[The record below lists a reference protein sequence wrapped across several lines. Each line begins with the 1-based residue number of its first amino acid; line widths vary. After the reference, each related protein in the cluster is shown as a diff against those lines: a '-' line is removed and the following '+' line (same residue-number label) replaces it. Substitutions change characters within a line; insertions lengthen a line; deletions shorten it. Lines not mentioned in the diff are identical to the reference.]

1 MKIKLLGDVVPDAR
15 ELAAMVNAIPDG
27 IEVSEMT
34 VEATGT
40 TARRPVKV
48 MERAPWG
55 GDLRQVGTDWVE
67 EPVFAVGLNVGGRT
81 LPIEQVLMGGG
92 DRITIEVHQ
101 E

>member
-27 IEVSEMT
+27 IDIGEMT

-40 TARRPVKV
+40 TIRRPVKV
-48 MERAPWG
+48 VERAPWG
-55 GDLRQVGTDWVE
+55 GDLRHVGIEWVE
-67 EPVFAVGLNVGGRT
+67 EPVFAVGLNVGGQM
-81 LPIEQVLMGGG
+81 LPIEQVLAGGI
-92 DRITIEVHQ
+92 RITIGQ

>member
-27 IEVSEMT
+27 VEVSEMT

-40 TARRPVKV
+40 TVKRPVKV
-48 MERAPWG
+48 VERAPWG
-55 GDLRQVGTDWVE
+55 GDLRQVGIEWVE
-67 EPVFAVGLNVGGRT
+67 EPVFVAGLNVGGQV

-92 DRITIEVHQ
+92 GIPITVPQ